1 MIDHH
6 GLKENDW
13 SPEKVEKIL
22 PNEFWIN
29 AMEKE
34 TTKKVLKVNIV
45 N

>member
-1 MIDHH
+1 MIAHH
-6 GLKENDW
+6 GHWENDR

-34 TTKKVLKVNIV
+34 TTKKALKVNIV